1 MYSVLR
7 NTLYRRINRQ
17 TSREDYIPTNKR
29 LSLIKEEVIVKNICN
44 DRFSGHV
51 SQGAI
56 SHAIA
61 ESIPHDAFPHIRDI
75 PVTEVKQQRSVFA
88 SPASL
93 IAG

>member
-1 MYSVLR
+1 ME
-7 NTLYRRINRQ
+7 I
-17 TSREDYIPTNKR
+17 EDALPKR
-29 LSLIKEEVIVKNICN
+29 GGNCN

-61 ESIPHDAFPHIRDI
+61 ESTLHDTFPHIRDV